1 MTRAQMIRPPTKIV
15 LGAVAALF
23 AGTGA
28 HAQDLELPPFAYDIV
43 AEMSYAM
50 TAQAKCTG
58 ITTRPK
64 MMQARAVAMYGQLGE
79 LGISALD
86 AARQFETDGARAEI
100 TTRAEALLAKY
111 AAKPDDD
118 AEFCRAVRFEAAT
131 NDALAALMRIR

>member
-1 MTRAQMIRPPTKIV
+1 
-15 LGAVAALF
+15 
-23 AGTGA
+23 
-28 HAQDLELPPFAYDIV
+28 
-43 AEMSYAM
+43 MSYAM

-64 MMQARAVAMYGQLGE
+64 KMQARAVAMYGQLGE

-86 AARQFETDGARAEI
+86 AAWQFETDGARAEI
-100 TTRAEALLAKY
+100 TTRAEALHAKY

-118 AEFCRAVRFEAAT
+118 AEFCRAVRAEAAT